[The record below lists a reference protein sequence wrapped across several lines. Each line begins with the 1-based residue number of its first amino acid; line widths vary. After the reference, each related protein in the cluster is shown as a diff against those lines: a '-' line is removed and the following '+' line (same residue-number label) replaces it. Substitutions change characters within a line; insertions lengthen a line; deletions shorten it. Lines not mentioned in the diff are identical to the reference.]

1 MDRIIIAED
10 EERIAAFINKGLQK
24 NGYHTAIAKD
34 GEQALHLARSEEF
47 DLLLLDLGLP
57 IKDGWTVLAE
67 LEASSH
73 DLATIIVSAQ
83 DDPSTHL
90 PRFRNRIIDYISK
103 PFRFAD
109 LLERITICLRQDNS
123 MSSSTRV

>member
-1 MDRIIIAED
+1 MDRILIAED
-10 EERIAAFINKGLQK
+10 EERIAAFIKKGLQK

-67 LEASSH
+67 LEASSNH
-73 DLATIIVSAQ
+73 LATIIVSAR

-109 LLERITICLRQDNS
+109 LLERITICLRKDI
-123 MSSSTRV
+123 